1 MRITKYLTISLILF
15 IFSGCSFTSPHR
27 YVKENEI
34 LENRYVAFQAPTIN
48 WHIFKDYKTWKKID
62 NQINLYNDTPKG
74 ATFTITIHTDPE
86 RRKGGKRFQ
95 KDSNYKKIFKEI
107 FASKWRIEN
116 NKERG
121 IKYAHKEVQYIKGM
135 KCVSDVEAGENIL
148 KQNGSTIK
156 SYQVWCGYY
165 DKTQNKF
172 EGRRNIVFMYDL
184 RYYPGNIRLEKDKNT
199 PTNQIIPRDKMELKL
214 KQQVKK
220 LIDTLKIKNFD
231 KEKMIKEGLYHPD
244 KKYEHMKW

>member
-1 MRITKYLTISLILF
+1 MRIIKYLTISLILF
-15 IFSGCSFTSPHR
+15 IFSGCSFISPIR
-27 YVKENEI
+27 YVEKNEI
-34 LENRYVAFQAPTIN
+34 IENKYVAFQAPTIN

-74 ATFTITIHTDPE
+74 ATFTITIHTDPL
-86 RRKGGKRFQ
+86 K
-95 KDSNYKKIFKEI
+95 YKLKNFDDNDNK
-107 FASKWRIEN
+107 FFYKN
-116 NKERG
+116 NKEMFEEQG
-121 IKYAHKEVQYIKGM
+121 VYYAKADTQYIKGM
-135 KCVSDVEAGENIL
+135 KCKAQVRAGENIL
-148 KQNGSTIK
+148 KKNGSTIK
-156 SYQVWCGYY
+156 NYDTWCGYY
-165 DKTQNKF
+165 NKNN
-172 EGRRNIVFMYDL
+172 EKRRFRISYDL

-231 KEKMIKEGLYHPD
+231 KQKMIKEGLYHPN